1 MKHKMSIIGF
11 GGMAGWHYSQAEKI
25 ENLDIA
31 GIWDI
36 KEERR
41 TYAAEKG
48 IHVYTGL
55 EDLLADPETDL
66 VLIATPND
74 VHKPAAIA
82 DRKSTRLNSS
92 HIH

>member
-1 MKHKMSIIGF
+1 
-11 GGMAGWHYSQAEKI
+11 MAGWHYSQAEKI
-25 ENLDIA
+25 ENLEIA

-48 IHVYTGL
+48 IHVYAGL
-55 EDLLADPETDL
+55 EELL
-66 VLIATPND
+66 
-74 VHKPAAIA
+74 A

-92 HIH
+92 H